1 MKRDAFW
8 DSLKFIL
15 IFFVIYGHM
24 IETYATDYS
33 FNRAMYNFIYAF
45 HMPFFMYVS
54 GLFSQIKDRT
64 KYRHG
69 FLVILET
76 YLVFQLIR
84 SIKSILLEESFTI
97 NNMLYPKGTLWY
109 LAYLVVYRLF
119 IYIMPRNSLD
129 RHHITIIIL
138 SLILGII
145 WGFIPTS
152 NFEKIIT
159 FFPYFL
165 IGYYSARIN
174 IKNYIKKIPLSVSLI
189 GIMAIFIIIFYYINY
204 YIGYI
209 IYYETSYYITDRI
222 ITPEFLCLSRIIA
235 YFSAVIISIFVMRI
249 FVFINVFPEYG
260 SKTLFIYMYHTFIVL
275 ALRSLINKGYLPQ
288 NELLL
293 LFYSIV
299 TLWGLILL
307 SRIAFFSFLMNPI
320 SNIQNYIKQHSDINK

>member
-1 MKRDAFW
+1 
-8 DSLKFIL
+8 
-15 IFFVIYGHM
+15 
-24 IETYATDYS
+24 
-33 FNRAMYNFIYAF
+33 
-45 HMPFFMYVS
+45 
-54 GLFSQIKDRT
+54 
-64 KYRHG
+64 
-69 FLVILET
+69 
-76 YLVFQLIR
+76 
-84 SIKSILLEESFTI
+84 
-97 NNMLYPKGTLWY
+97 
-109 LAYLVVYRLF
+109 
-119 IYIMPRNSLD
+119 MPRNSLD
-129 RHHITIIIL
+129 RHPITIIIL